1 VELDE
6 RLSTQQRGH
15 WSAGE
20 LPAAATYD
28 GHESLGFDGVG
39 RIEVGARADLV
50 TLDTA
55 SVRTAGTGADEAT
68 AVFAA
73 SGADVVQ
80 VVRDGVVVATAED
93 RRRAGAELDRVVRRI
108 WED

>member
-1 VELDE
+1 MDE
-6 RLSTQQRGH
+6 RLSTQERGH
-15 WSAGE
+15 WSAAE
-20 LPAAATYD
+20 LLTAASYD
-28 GHESLGFDGVG
+28 GHRSLGFDGVG
-39 RIEVGARADLV
+39 RIEVGAAADLV

-55 SVRTAGTGADEAT
+55 SVRTAGTGADEGT

-80 VVRDGVVVATAED
+80 VLREGVLVATAAE
-93 RRRAGAELDRVVRRI
+93 RRQVGADLDRVVRQI